1 VQAAIDYVRHR
12 PAKPND
18 LTELDTLKI
27 KQKNDR
33 LAYLQNL
40 RGGRESQDSPQ
51 ISEAS
56 PEDSGGVHAHTSQG
70 Q

>member
-1 VQAAIDYVRHR
+1 MHAAIDYVRHR

-18 LTELDTLKI
+18 LTELDTLQI
-27 KQKNDR
+27 KQKKDR
-33 LAYLQNL
+33 QAYLQNL
-40 RGGRESQDSPQ
+40 RGGRESQNSPQ
-51 ISEAS
+51 IPEVS